1 MNHNI
6 DKPASADGRCEFAAA
21 ANGWVGSSLS
31 PTRSKASGW
40 LKTALAAVG
49 LFSGSAASA
58 AVVWHNV
65 DTSQFATLDLNTP
78 TPVNF
83 IGTGDLT
90 MTRLSLI
97 GSPIVLSTWNGTFS
111 TPVGGQNNPD
121 WVLGTRSYF
130 DVECPVAGTAQSTVA
145 YEFLYAGGLAT
156 DTQLVFVDFDW
167 SEQVTIKAYDSANN
181 LIPFADTAILL
192 SPGADATPRYQDVEW
207 VATGGATGVFR
218 NTFDDSESNVT
229 ASISSST
236 SIHRLVY
243 EFDFSQVDAAGAT
256 IRFQLAAVPEPSTAL
271 LGVTGAVLLLRRR
284 RQA

>member
-1 MNHNI
+1 M
-6 DKPASADGRCEFAAA
+6 
-21 ANGWVGSSLS
+21 
-31 PTRSKASGW
+31 
-40 LKTALAAVG
+40 
-49 LFSGSAASA
+49 
-58 AVVWHNV
+58 VWHNV
-65 DTSQFATLDLNTP
+65 DTSQFTTLGLNTP

-97 GSPIVLSTWNGTFS
+97 GSPVVLSTWNGTFS
-111 TPVGGQNNPD
+111 TPVGGQVNPD

-145 YEFLYAGGLAT
+145 YEFLHAGGLAPGT
-156 DTQLVFVDFDW
+156 RLVFVDFDA

-192 SPGADATPRYQDVEW
+192 APGGDSTPRYQDVEW

-218 NTFDDSESNVT
+218 NVFDDSETNVI
-229 ASISSST
+229 ASISSSA

-243 EFDFSQVDAAGAT
+243 EFDFSQVNSSGAT

-271 LGVTGAVLLLRRR
+271 LGLTGAALLFRRR
-284 RQA
+284 RLA